1 MRKQLVSHSNE
12 GAQPFLTLEEVAL
25 RVGGNTL
32 FAGLNWTI
40 RADQQWA
47 LIGPNGAGKSTLA
60 KALCHEVDVVRGRIR
75 YFFDEVGSP
84 ARPYFKRGEIVK
96 ISPEA
101 QRSLL
106 QAHDSYYQ
114 ARWQSFEGQAAA
126 TVAELLTGES
136 LERVNPYDVTPLK
149 VAPAVYQARRERAL
163 ALLGIGYLL
172 ERKIVHVSNGEA
184 QKVLLARALMQAP
197 KLLILDDPFRG
208 LDTRS
213 REVLQRVLADLMAAG
228 QPRLLLI
235 TPRSEELP
243 AGITHVLEVAAGRM
257 VAQGRKPSSPP
268 TATPPT
274 AGATSALRCN
284 GSAFPFPE
292 NAPPPG
298 DRPTLL
304 LELQSTSVSYQ
315 GVNVLHGINW
325 IVRPGE
331 NWAVLGPNGA
341 GKTTLLSLIL
351 ADNPQGYGNAITLF
365 GRRRG
370 SGESIWEIKRRIGW
384 VSPELQLY
392 YQRDLACQQVVCA
405 GFFDSIG
412 VYQAYT
418 PAQAA
423 AARQWLAAF
432 GAAHLA
438 DRPFGAASVGEQR
451 LVLLARA
458 LVKHPSLLILDEPCQ
473 GLDADN
479 RRCLLTLLDA
489 LCASMAVNLIY
500 VTHHFAEMP
509 NAITHVLH
517 LERGRI
523 QASGTR
529 RQVLGW

>member
-1 MRKQLVSHSNE
+1 VSHINE
-12 GAQPFLTLEEVAL
+12 CAQPFLTLEDVTL
-25 RVGGNTL
+25 KVGGDIL
-32 FAGLNWTI
+32 FEGLNWTI

-47 LIGPNGAGKSTLA
+47 LIGPNGAGKSMLA
-60 KALCHEVDVVRGRIR
+60 KALCHEVAVVHGRIR
-75 YFFDEVGSP
+75 YFFDPAGAP
-84 ARPYFKRGEIVK
+84 ARAYFNRGEIVK

-114 ARWQSFEGQAAA
+114 ARWQSFEGQAAS

-136 LERVNPYDVTPLK
+136 LERLNPYDVTPLK
-149 VAPAVYQARRERAL
+149 VAPAVYLARRERAL
-163 ALLGIGYLL
+163 ALLGITYLL
-172 ERKIVHVSNGEA
+172 ERKIIHVSNGEA
-184 QKVLLARALMQAP
+184 QKILLARALMQAP

-208 LDTRS
+208 LDTLS
-213 REVLQRVLADLMAAG
+213 REVLQRVLADLIAAG
-228 QPRLLLI
+228 QPHLLLI
-235 TPRSEELP
+235 TPRPEEIP
-243 AGITHVLEVAAGRM
+243 AGITHVLEVAAGRI
-257 VAQGRKPSSPP
+257 VAQGRKPSPP
-268 TATPPT
+268 LTASTPPT
-274 AGATSALRCN
+274 CATSTLRRN
-284 GSAFPFPE
+284 DLAFPFPE
-292 NAPPPG
+292 NAPPLG

-304 LELQSTSVSYQ
+304 IELQNTSVAYQ

-325 IVRPGE
+325 TMRPGE

-351 ADNPQGYGNAITLF
+351 ADNPQGYANAITLF

-418 PAQAA
+418 SAQAA

-432 GAAHLA
+432 GVAHLA
-438 DRPFGAASVGEQR
+438 ERPFGAASVGEQR

-458 LVKHPSLLILDEPCQ
+458 LVKHPPLLILDEPCQ
-473 GLDADN
+473 GLDAAH
-479 RRCLLTLLDA
+479 RRYILTLLDA
-489 LCASMAVNLIY
+489 LCARMAVNLIY

-509 NAITHVLH
+509 NAITHVLQ

-529 RQVLGW
+529 QQVLGW